1 MNSSQVG
8 IKILK
13 SRYTEEWN
21 DVSVEVVNN
30 NILENY
36 DISMICNETAIYL
49 EIWIGSI
56 KESNFSSVLMPSSKQ
71 Y

>member
-1 MNSSQVG
+1 MIILEYKKHIFCEVNLILNSSQVG

-49 EIWIGSI
+49 EI
-56 KESNFSSVLMPSSKQ
+56 
-71 Y
+71 